1 VIVPRILL
9 DCYKYKGAFMGLPK
23 TVRFEEDLEH
33 KVEEYLEANGVKFS
47 QLVNM
52 AVAKFISEPQTI
64 HLAPVHTKAFAE
76 QATKALKKHKNAM
89 DKLK

>member
-1 VIVPRILL
+1 
-9 DCYKYKGAFMGLPK
+9 MGLPK

-64 HLAPVHTKAFAE
+64 HLAPVKTEAFVDQAKKAF
-76 QATKALKKHKNAM
+76 KKHKDAM

>member
-1 VIVPRILL
+1 
-9 DCYKYKGAFMGLPK
+9 MGLPK
-23 TVRFEEDLEH
+23 TVRFEEDLEQ
-33 KVEEYLEANGVKFS
+33 KVEEYIEANGVKFS

-64 HLAPVHTKAFAE
+64 HLSPVKTEAFLDQAKKAF
-76 QATKALKKHKNAM
+76 KKHKDAM